1 MIVSFENLIIIVNRF
16 LYNMVYIFSRP
27 FDNSTEAQKIRTSQ
41 ERAKLKQ
48 THKYTFFIYTFD
60 CNKTYSV

>member
-1 MIVSFENLIIIVNRF
+1 
-16 LYNMVYIFSRP
+16 MVYIFSRP